1 MAAPKVL
8 NRKKKEKR
16 KKEVLLQ
23 YFSVSFFNEKHSDGC
38 KNMKNLGQEMGD
50 SDE

>member
-1 MAAPKVL
+1 ML
-8 NRKKKEKR
+8 NRKKKERKR
-16 KKEVLLQ
+16 KKVLLQ
-23 YFSVSFFNEKHSDGC
+23 CFSVSFFNEKHSDGC